1 MDDIQQQSIQVT
13 FSYPVVFTTDLFS
26 AENPTL
32 DEILGRKPAGHPP
45 ARLLFVID
53 RGVVEAQPDLLNAI
67 ERHCLGYA
75 GRLETAGP
83 PLVIEGGEE
92 AKNNPL
98 VLEQVLAAIHAARL
112 CRHSYVAAIGGGAVL
127 DVVGYAAATA
137 HRGLR
142 LIRVPTTVLAQDDSA
157 MGVKNGVNA
166 FGKKN
171 YLGSFAPPFAVI
183 NDFAFLRT
191 LSDRDWRSGISEA
204 IKVALVRDPAFFDL
218 LERDAALLA
227 ARDADAMER
236 LVRRSARL
244 HLAHVAT
251 GGDPF
256 ELGSSRPLDFG
267 HWAAHKLEQMTG
279 HRLRHGE
286 AVAIGIALDSSYAYR
301 RGFLA
306 EQDWRRIL
314 DLLVAVGFDLW
325 APELSQNLE
334 NPEAD
339 GCVLRGLE
347 EFREH
352 LGGDLTIMLLRGIGQ
367 PFDVHEID
375 RDAMIRSIEL
385 VATAQEK
392 ARSGGTARRAS

>member
-166 FGKKN
+166 FGQKN
-171 YLGSFAPPFAVI
+171 YLGSFSPPFAVI

-191 LSDRDWRSGISEA
+191 LSERDWRSGISEA

-256 ELGSSRPLDFG
+256 ELGSSRPLDYG

-301 RGFLA
+301 AASLPSRTGGGSWTCWLP
-306 EQDWRRIL
+306 
-314 DLLVAVGFDLW
+314 W
-325 APELSQNLE
+325 ASTS
-334 NPEAD
+334 
-339 GCVLRGLE
+339 GLRNC
-347 EFREH
+347 RK
-352 LGGDLTIMLLRGIGQ
+352 TSK
-367 PFDVHEID
+367 
-375 RDAMIRSIEL
+375 IRMR
-385 VATAQEK
+385 TA
-392 ARSGGTARRAS
+392 AFSAGSRSSASTWAAI

>member
-1 MDDIQQQSIQVT
+1 MDDIHQQSIQVT

-26 AENPTL
+26 AENPPL

-166 FGKKN
+166 FGQKN
-171 YLGSFAPPFAVI
+171 YLGSFSPPFAVI

-191 LSDRDWRSGISEA
+191 LSERDWRSGISEA

-218 LERDAALLA
+218 LERDAALLV

-334 NPEAD
+334 NPEED

>member
-1 MDDIQQQSIQVT
+1 MDEIQQQSFQVT
-13 FSYPVVFTTDLFS
+13 FSYPVVFTTSLFS
-26 AENPTL
+26 PENQTLERILEQRAETT
-32 DEILGRKPAGHPP
+32 P
-45 ARLLFVID
+45 ARVLFVVD
-53 RGVVEAQPDLLNAI
+53 RGVVDAQPDFLSTLDRYCSNRANAI
-67 ERHCLGYA
+67 DA
-75 GRLETAGP
+75 AS
-83 PLVIEGGEE
+83 PLVIEGGE
-92 AKNNPL
+92 ASKNSPE
-98 VLEQVLAAIHAARL
+98 VLERVLGAIHTACL

-142 LIRVPTTVLAQDDSA
+142 LIRIPTTVLSQDDSA

-166 FGKKN
+166 FGQKN

-183 NDFAFLRT
+183 NDFAFLQT

-204 IKVALVRDPAFFDL
+204 IKVALVKDAEFFDI
-218 LERDAALLA
+218 LERDAPRLS
-227 ARDADAMER
+227 ARDGEAMER

-256 ELGSSRPLDFG
+256 ELGNSRPLDFG
-267 HWAAHKLEQMTG
+267 HWAAHKLERLTD

-286 AVAIGIALDSSYAYR
+286 AVAIGIALDSSYAYL
-301 RGFLA
+301 RGFLP
-306 EQDWRRIL
+306 ENDWRRIL

-325 APELSQNLE
+325 APELSRNLE
-334 NPEAD
+334 NPDGD

-352 LGGDLTIMLLRGIGQ
+352 LGGDLTIMLLRGIGR

-385 VATAQEK
+385 VATVQK
-392 ARSGGTARRAS
+392 QARSGRTTRRAS

>member
-166 FGKKN
+166 FGQKN
-171 YLGSFAPPFAVI
+171 YLGSFSPPFAVI

-191 LSDRDWRSGISEA
+191 LSERDWRSGISEA

-325 APELSQNLE
+325 APELSQDLE
-334 NPEAD
+334 NPDAD

>member
-13 FSYPVVFTTDLFS
+13 FRYPVVFTTDLFS

-32 DEILGRKPAGHPP
+32 NEILGRKPERHPP
-45 ARLLFVID
+45 VRLLFVID

-75 GRLETAGP
+75 GRLETVGP

-166 FGKKN
+166 FGQKN
-171 YLGSFAPPFAVI
+171 YLGSFSPPFAVI

-191 LSDRDWRSGISEA
+191 LSERDWRSGISEA

-267 HWAAHKLEQMTG
+267 HWAAHKLEQLTG

-325 APELSQNLE
+325 APELSQDLE
-334 NPEAD
+334 NPDAD
-339 GCVLRGLE
+339 GCVLHGLE

-352 LGGDLTIMLLRGIGQ
+352 LGGDLTIMMLRGIGQ

>member
-32 DEILGRKPAGHPP
+32 DEILGRKPEGHPP
-45 ARLLFVID
+45 VRLLFVID

-75 GRLETAGP
+75 GRLETVGP

-166 FGKKN
+166 FGQKN
-171 YLGSFAPPFAVI
+171 YLGSFSPPFAVI

-191 LSDRDWRSGISEA
+191 LSERDWRSGISEA

-267 HWAAHKLEQMTG
+267 HWAAHKLEQLTG

-325 APELSQNLE
+325 APELSQDLE
-334 NPEAD
+334 NPDAD
-339 GCVLRGLE
+339 GCVLHGLE

-352 LGGDLTIMLLRGIGQ
+352 LGGDLTIMMLRGIGQ

>member
-1 MDDIQQQSIQVT
+1 MDDIQQQSVQVT

-26 AENPTL
+26 ADNPTL

-166 FGKKN
+166 FGQKN
-171 YLGSFAPPFAVI
+171 YLGSFSPPFAVI

-191 LSDRDWRSGISEA
+191 LSERDWRSGISEA

-334 NPEAD
+334 NPDAD

>member
-166 FGKKN
+166 FGQKN
-171 YLGSFAPPFAVI
+171 YLGSFSPPFAVI

-191 LSDRDWRSGISEA
+191 LSERDWRSGISEA

-218 LERDAALLA
+218 LERDAALLV

>member
-1 MDDIQQQSIQVT
+1 MDDIQQQSVQVT

-26 AENPTL
+26 ADNPTL

-166 FGKKN
+166 FGQKN
-171 YLGSFAPPFAVI
+171 YLGSFSPPFAVI

-191 LSDRDWRSGISEA
+191 LSERDWRSGISEA

-227 ARDADAMER
+227 ARDGDAMER

-334 NPEAD
+334 NPDAD

-352 LGGDLTIMLLRGIGQ
+352 LGGDLTIMMLRGIGR

>member
-26 AENPTL
+26 AQNPTL
-32 DEILGRKPAGHPP
+32 QEILGRKPEGHPP
-45 ARLLFVID
+45 VRLLFVID

-75 GRLETAGP
+75 ARLETAGP

-142 LIRVPTTVLAQDDSA
+142 LVRVPTTVLAQDDSA
-157 MGVKNGVNA
+157 VGVKNGVNA

-171 YLGSFAPPFAVI
+171 FLGTFAPPFAVL
-183 NDFAFLRT
+183 NDADFLPT

-204 IKVALVRDPAFFDL
+204 VKVALIRDAEFFDA
-218 LERDAALLA
+218 LEQDAPKLA
-227 ARDADAMER
+227 ARDREAMDR
-236 LVRRSARL
+236 LIRRSAAL
-244 HLAHVAT
+244 HFAHVTT

-256 ELGSSRPLDFG
+256 ELGSSR
-267 HWAAHKLEQMTG
+267 
-279 HRLRHGE
+279 
-286 AVAIGIALDSSYAYR
+286 
-301 RGFLA
+301 
-306 EQDWRRIL
+306 
-314 DLLVAVGFDLW
+314 
-325 APELSQNLE
+325 
-334 NPEAD
+334 
-339 GCVLRGLE
+339 
-347 EFREH
+347 
-352 LGGDLTIMLLRGIGQ
+352 
-367 PFDVHEID
+367 
-375 RDAMIRSIEL
+375 
-385 VATAQEK
+385 
-392 ARSGGTARRAS
+392 

>member
-13 FSYPVVFTTDLFS
+13 FRYPVVFTTDLFS

-32 DEILGRKPAGHPP
+32 EEILGQRPAGHPP

-53 RGVVEAQPDLLNAI
+53 RGVVEAQPDLLTAI
-67 ERHCLGYA
+67 ERHCLRHA
-75 GRLETAGP
+75 GRLEPAGP

-98 VLEQVLAAIHAARL
+98 VLEQVLAAIHSARL

-127 DVVGYAAATA
+127 DVVGYASATA

-166 FGKKN
+166 FGQKN
-171 YLGSFAPPFAVI
+171 YLGSFSPPFAVI

-191 LSDRDWRSGISEA
+191 LSERDWRSGISEA

-218 LERDAALLA
+218 IERDAALLA
-227 ARDADAMER
+227 ARDGDAMER

-256 ELGSSRPLDFG
+256 ELGTSRPLDFG
-267 HWAAHKLEQMTG
+267 HWAAHKLEQMTD

-301 RGFLA
+301 CGFLG

-325 APELSQNLE
+325 APELSRNLE
-334 NPEAD
+334 SPDGD

-392 ARSGGTARRAS
+392 ARSGGVARRAS

>member
-1 MDDIQQQSIQVT
+1 MDDIHQQSIQVT

-32 DEILGRKPAGHPP
+32 DEILGRKPEGHPP
-45 ARLLFVID
+45 VRLLFVID

-166 FGKKN
+166 FGQKN
-171 YLGSFAPPFAVI
+171 YLGSFSPPFAVI

-191 LSDRDWRSGISEA
+191 LSERDWRSGISEA

-218 LERDAALLA
+218 LERDAALLV

-301 RGFLA
+301 RGFLD

-325 APELSQNLE
+325 APDLSQNLD

-352 LGGDLTIMLLRGIGQ
+352 LGGDLTIMMLRGIGQ

>member
-166 FGKKN
+166 FGQKN
-171 YLGSFAPPFAVI
+171 YLGSFSPPFAVI

-191 LSDRDWRSGISEA
+191 LSERDWRSGISEA

-218 LERDAALLA
+218 LERDAALLV

-352 LGGDLTIMLLRGIGQ
+352 LGGDLTIMLLRGIGE